1 YAGAAIANAEPMKT
15 GFMAWK
21 LALAG
26 FILPYVF
33 IYNPSLLMIGTT
45 WEVISTFL
53 TSVIGIVCL
62 SASVIGYLYK
72 KTSLLERIVL
82 FAAALLLIKPGWI
95 TDLIGLVCLGLV
107 TIHQVGI
114 KSFSRRLLL
123 KAKG

>member
-1 YAGAAIANAEPMKT
+1 
-15 GFMAWK
+15 MAWK

-45 WEVISTFL
+45 TEVILAFL
-53 TSVIGIVCL
+53 SATVGIICL

-72 KTSLLERIVL
+72 ETTLLERIVL

-95 TDLIGLVCLGLV
+95 TDAIGLICLGSV
-107 TIHQVGI
+107 VIHQMGV
-114 KSFSRRLLL
+114 KSFGRRLLL